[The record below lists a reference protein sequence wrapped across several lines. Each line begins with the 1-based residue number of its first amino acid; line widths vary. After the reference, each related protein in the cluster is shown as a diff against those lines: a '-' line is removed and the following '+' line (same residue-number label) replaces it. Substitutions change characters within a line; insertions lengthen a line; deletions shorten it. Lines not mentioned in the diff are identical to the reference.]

1 MEGSHTEAGSLE
13 LVIHGVRGSTPVGGQ
28 DTARYGG
35 HTICMSV
42 DDGAGRVLIL
52 DLGTGLRNLQ
62 ADLPPRHD
70 GYDFQVFLTHYHWD
84 HLQGLPFFIPIY
96 EPSNRFAFHGFGW
109 EGMGVEELIA
119 GTFQPPWFP
128 VSLADTA
135 ADKTFVALDGDPIRV
150 GELTVSW
157 TRLKHPQGVTAY
169 RIDGPNT
176 SVVVA
181 TDHEAGDPEFDEA
194 LSVLGAGAD
203 VLIHDAQYTDGEYE
217 LHYEGWGHST
227 WTHAVEAARATGVDR
242 LVLISHDPSHGDDA
256 VDAIVDEARAEF
268 ANVDAAAEG
277 MAIPL

>member
-1 MEGSHTEAGSLE
+1 MPQ

-28 DTARYGG
+28 ETARYGG

-42 DDGAGRVLIL
+42 DDGEGRVLIL
-52 DLGTGLRNLQ
+52 DLGTGLRGLQ
-62 ADLPPRHD
+62 ARLPERTA
-70 GYDFQVFLTHYHWD
+70 GYHFDVFLTHYHWD
-84 HLQGLPFFIPIY
+84 HLQGLPFFRPLY
-96 EPSNRFAFHGFGW
+96 DPANSFTFYGFGW

-135 ADKTFVALDGDPIRV
+135 AEKRYVALVGDTIHV
-150 GELTVSW
+150 GELAVSW

-169 RIDGPNT
+169 RIDGPAT

-194 LSVLGAGAD
+194 LYDLGRGAD

-227 WTHAVEAARATGVDR
+227 WTHAVDAAREIGVSR

-256 VDAIVDEARAEF
+256 VDAIVQEARNEF
-268 ANVDAAAEG
+268 AHLDAAFEG

>member
-1 MEGSHTEAGSLE
+1 MEGSHTAAGARE

-28 DTARYGG
+28 GTARYGG
-35 HTICMSV
+35 HTICISV
-42 DDGAGRVLIL
+42 DDGEGRVLVL

-62 ADLPPRHD
+62 ANLPKRAG
-70 GYDFQVFLTHYHWD
+70 GYDFDVFLTHYHWD
-84 HLQGLPFFIPIY
+84 HLQGLPFFVPIY
-96 EPSNRFAFHGFGW
+96 DAANRFTFHGFGW
-109 EGMGVEELIA
+109 EQMGVEELIA

-128 VSLADTA
+128 VSLSDTA
-135 ADKTFVALDGDPIRV
+135 AEKRYVALDGDPIHV
-150 GELTVSW
+150 GDLVVSW

-194 LSVLGAGAD
+194 LYDLGRGCD

-227 WTHAVEAARATGVDR
+227 WTHAVEAARETGAGR
-242 LVLISHDPSHGDDA
+242 LVLISHDPSHGDDE
-256 VDAIVDEARAEF
+256 VDAIVQEARTAFES
-268 ANVDAAAEG
+268 VDAAFEG
-277 MAIPL
+277 MAISL